1 MAMLGPLPAVA
12 GAGADAAAG
21 EPRVSLESGQPVEWL
36 SEPNYKFALPEYVPQ
51 LQAWLAGGGA
61 SGTSDGGTSDGGAP
75 GTQRPPVVSPAF
87 RLLEVRSMLESEL
100 LAPLSV
106 SRLRAKVAWGLPVP
120 GYAHHVA
127 LCLYSLA
134 AFSATLYH
142 IVSTGEAASL
152 TAFACA
158 PLPAWLRLV
167 SLSFTLSKLWE
178 WRDTLVMLERGD
190 SLRKIGFLHLY
201 HHATTFLLFIDVMN
215 FAGGALEADSF

>member
-1 MAMLGPLPAVA
+1 MPRGAVA
-12 GAGADAAAG
+12 A
-21 EPRVSLESGQPVEWL
+21 R
-36 SEPNYKFALPEYVPQ
+36 
-51 LQAWLAGGGA
+51 GA
-61 SGTSDGGTSDGGAP
+61 SH
-75 GTQRPPVVSPAF
+75 
-87 RLLEVRSMLESEL
+87 
-100 LAPLSV
+100 
-106 SRLRAKVAWGLPVP
+106 

-215 FAGGALEADSF
+215 FAGAEKSGMLLNGFVHTLMYAHYAWRLPKALRPLITAAQLVQLAGVTWLWHATPALCPAYADFHVRHPVEFAVPYALVPVYLAFFLHFFYVSYVRVDKRAGAARKEE